1 MTLSRPLAFTS
12 SQFANEPSSPY
23 GSAPRSA
30 SLPEPAPSPA
40 ALSLEKRHDGRL
52 WALLAERAAP
62 VKLRRCFP
70 WTFPERY
77 ISLQTA
83 DNTELAF
90 VSDPKELDLASQS
103 ALAQAL
109 SEAAFVFLIQRVYSV
124 EEDFEL
130 RSFKVETPQ
139 GPRAFQTALRRRSDG
154 ALRAEWRG
162 EPSNLLS
169 FRSSCEKIS
178 QGPATRGQHG
188 GSPRRAVR

>member
-1 MTLSRPLAFTS
+1 MTQQLTS
-12 SQFANEPSSPY
+12 EPSAPYCSPPPSPPSPSAPEPSS
-23 GSAPRSA
+23 
-30 SLPEPAPSPA
+30 SPG

-77 ISLQTA
+77 ISLQTE

-90 VSDPKELDLASQS
+90 ISDPRELSLASQT
-103 ALAQAL
+103 ALSQAL
-109 SEAAFVFLIQRVYSV
+109 REVGFVFLIQQVYSV

-139 GPRAFQTALRRRSDG
+139 GPRAFQTALDAWPRETPDGGLLIEDVAGDVFRIEDATSLDPRS
-154 ALRAEWRG
+154 RE
-162 EPSNLLS
+162 LLW
-169 FRSSCEKIS
+169 EL
-178 QGPATRGQHG
+178 
-188 GSPRRAVR
+188 VD